1 MKKPQQAEI
10 EAFLHAL
17 PRGSKEIVRSL
28 RVLIALIAPDAE
40 ERLLWGG
47 FSYHRPSVGGPVKG
61 AVCQIVAKR
70 GEVRLDFIHGVRLS
84 DPHGLLKGDR
94 ISKRYV
100 PMQTVADTRRPEVV
114 ELIRQAA
121 NLDPRHWARDPP
133 LRDAPQ

>member
-1 MKKPQQAEI
+1 MNRPQPAEI
-10 EAFLHAL
+10 ETFLHAL
-17 PRGSKEIVRSL
+17 PPGSKEIVRSL
-28 RVLIALIAPDAE
+28 RVLVALIAPDTE

-47 FSYHRPSVGGPVKG
+47 LSYHRPSVGGPVKG

-84 DPHGLLKGDR
+84 DPRRLLKGDR

-114 ELIRQAA
+114 DLIRQAA
-121 NLDPRHWARDPP
+121 NLDPGQWA
-133 LRDAPQ
+133 